1 MKNTST
7 IFPAETK
14 YRSFEDLEVYKVA
27 REFRIKMYRIAKGL
41 PDFEKFGFA
50 SQMRRAA
57 VSLTNNLAEGHG
69 RFHFLDQIRFTLIA
83 RGSLEEL
90 LDDLNICLDE
100 KYLSESDVGQ
110 HKSSGWHLLKL
121 TNGWLRYLRDR
132 KFGTSLALHEPSAAD
147 ADDSLEWLD
156 ALLEEHPGLMPPRI
170 ESPVRY

>member
-1 MKNTST
+1 MKQST
-7 IFPAETK
+7 TNLVAETK

-27 REFRIKMYRIAKGL
+27 REFRIKMYQIAKGL
-41 PDFEKFGFA
+41 PDFEKFGLA

-57 VSLTNNLAEGHG
+57 MSLTNNLAEGHG
-69 RFHFLDQIRFTLIA
+69 RFHFLDQIRFTLIS

-100 KYLSESDVGQ
+100 KYLSEMDVER

-132 KFGTSLALHEPSAAD
+132 KFGASCELHESPASD
-147 ADDSLEWLD
+147 TDDTLDWLNAFLEQHPD
-156 ALLEEHPGLMPPRI
+156 LLPPRRV
-170 ESPVRY
+170 EPVHY